1 MTAFRPVFSAPIV
14 IVLLGA
20 ACVQQEPAS
29 NAQAPG
35 PPPPATYGAPAAAP
49 APAPSPAAATTA
61 PPAASASA
69 SPTPASTP
77 APAASGKTPT
87 ATASIGA
94 PSISGEVANAE
105 TQANAM
111 QPDFTRCY
119 AEGLIADP
127 RARGSLLVALQLGK
141 DGAVTRADVSPS
153 GHVPQNVQTCIR
165 DRARSAKFSAPKGG
179 SAIVSFTVTLSQA
192 PATETTT
199 ATASAGSGKLEEVA
213 VSPPG
218 FEHGE
223 KVALFVRA
231 KARECY
237 RDALRIDAK
246 AEGQVSVALW
256 LDDAGKVTK
265 VEALRTGT
273 LPDTVTKCI
282 QKRSKPAYFPKP
294 KIAPTVVTV
303 PIRLALKP
311 AKPST

>member
-1 MTAFRPVFSAPIV
+1 MTESRPVFRALVPL
-14 IVLLGA
+14 VLFGA
-20 ACVQQEPAS
+20 ALACTPQEPA
-29 NAQAPG
+29 Q
-35 PPPPATYGAPAAAP
+35 AAP
-49 APAPSPAAATTA
+49 APGPTA
-61 PPAASASA
+61 PPGYYAGPAPAPTAAPGPA
-69 SPTPASTP
+69 PTTP
-77 APAASGKTPT
+77 APTSTTPSSEPPPAPSASGKTPAAS
-87 ATASIGA
+87 ATVGA
-94 PSISGEVANAE
+94 PSISGDVADAE
-105 TQANAM
+105 AKTSAM
-111 QPDFTRCY
+111 EPDFKRCY

-127 RARGSLLVALQLGK
+127 RARGNVLVALQIGK
-141 DGAVTRADVSPS
+141 DGAVTRADVSAT
-153 GHVPQNVQTCIR
+153 GHVAQNVQKCIG
-165 DRARSAKFSAPKGG
+165 DRAKSAKFSAPKGG
-179 SAIVSFTVTLSQA
+179 SAIVSFTVTLTQA
-192 PATETTT
+192 PTEETTT

-256 LDDAGKVTK
+256 LDETGKVTK

-273 LPDTVTKCI
+273 LPDTVTACI

-303 PIRLALKP
+303 PIRLALKRE
-311 AKPST
+311 KSST